1 MSVPRIDFPDLAGL
15 QREHAALIEQ
25 IKGERGSLLK
35 LYHLLLTS
43 PEFARGWLGLG
54 TAARNKS
61 SLDEKLRELVILQI
75 GRHFGAAYVW
85 STHVAIARRAGA
97 TDEQL
102 AALPAPPSSPHFT
115 ERERTALEYAQ
126 VMTDQVRV
134 PDELFERVR
143 ALFSPQELL
152 ELTVTAGFYNCVC
165 RVVIALRL
173 HEEPG
178 FEPAPFEPAG

>member
-1 MSVPRIDFPDLAGL
+1 MSEPRLAFPDLAAL
-15 QREHAALIEQ
+15 EADHAALIGQ

-43 PEFARGWLGLG
+43 PEFTRGWLALG

-61 SLDEKLRELVILQI
+61 CLDERLRELVILWI
-75 GRHFGAAYVW
+75 GRRLRAPYVW

-97 TDEQL
+97 TDEML
-102 AALPAPPSSPHFT
+102 AALPDDRSSPLFT
-115 ERERTALEYAQ
+115 DRERAALEYAE
-126 VMTDQVRV
+126 VMTEQIVV
-134 PDELFERVR
+134 PDALFERVR

-178 FEPAPFEPAG
+178 FEPSPFEPAG